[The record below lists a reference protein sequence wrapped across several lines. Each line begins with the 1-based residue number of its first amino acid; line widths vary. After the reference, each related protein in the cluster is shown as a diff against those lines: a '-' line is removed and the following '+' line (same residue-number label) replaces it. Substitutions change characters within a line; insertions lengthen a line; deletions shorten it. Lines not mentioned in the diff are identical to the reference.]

1 MISLLQF
8 GDGFLYDVIERWIE
22 INQSVKYCDVLFFA
36 MLPKLIKQYS
46 VIINFFLEKKAL
58 SNLVKNFY

>member
-36 MLPKLIKQYS
+36 MLPKLIKQNS
-46 VIINFFLEKKAL
+46 VIINFFLEKKH
-58 SNLVKNFY
+58 FQT